1 MGRSSTI
8 DEPRVFAAVAR
19 QLSSDGAMTLQ
30 SVVAE
35 TGVSV
40 GSLYHRY
47 GSREGLL
54 AQVWLDAVHAFQAA
68 FLKEIDQETD
78 EAGELAALATPR
90 FCRSDR
96 DRAVVLACCRRSEFI
111 SPATPAD
118 LRERIEHVNDEA
130 VAAIRRYAKRSGH
143 SLEACRLGLV
153 AFPLGAVRLYLP
165 AQPVPR
171 SVDSYVLEAFRA
183 VMRADRA
190 GPAT

>member
-19 QLSSDGAMTLQ
+19 RLSTGGTMTLQ
-30 SVVAE
+30 AVVTE

-54 AQVWLDAVHAFQAA
+54 AQTWLDAVHAFHAA
-68 FLKEIDQETD
+68 FLKEIDQETED
-78 EAGELAALATPR
+78 AGEQAALATPR

-96 DRAVVLACCRRSEFI
+96 DRAVVLACCRRSEFF
-111 SPATPAD
+111 SDATPSV
-118 LRERIEHVNDEA
+118 LREQIEHVNDEA
-130 VAAIRRYAKRSGH
+130 IAAIRRYAKRTGH
-143 SLEACRLGLV
+143 ALEACRLGLV

-165 AQPVPR
+165 AQSVPA
-171 SVDSYVLEAFRA
+171 SVDGYVLAAFRA
-183 VMRADRA
+183 VMRTDRKGHA
-190 GPAT
+190 V